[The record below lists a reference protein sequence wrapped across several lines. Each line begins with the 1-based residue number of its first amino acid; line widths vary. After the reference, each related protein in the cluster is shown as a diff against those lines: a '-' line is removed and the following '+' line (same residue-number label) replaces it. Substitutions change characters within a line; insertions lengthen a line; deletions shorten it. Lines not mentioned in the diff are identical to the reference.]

1 MRLSTLASD
10 RIATLPASIQAAF
23 WITLSGFT
31 FTVSITA
38 VRNVTEELHVMEAVF
53 FRSVFGIAFMLPW
66 LIRNGPRAALG
77 TKRLGMFVIRGCLA
91 YFITL
96 LYFAAAGLMPIAD
109 LTSITFTRPIFGTIA
124 AIFVLSEIVGM
135 RRWIA
140 IAIGFL
146 GMVIIVRPGFQAI
159 NLGAIY
165 ILVAV
170 IMQTANTM
178 IVKILTRTEHPDT
191 IAMYHAVFMLPLA
204 IIPAIFV
211 WQMPTFEEFG
221 WLIVIGGFGILN
233 QRMLARAFAIA
244 DASLVRALGYLRLPI
259 SALVGF
265 LVFGE
270 VPTIWVWIGGAV
282 IASAAAYIAHREA
295 SAAPAERKD

>member
-244 DASLVRALGYLRLPI
+244 DASLVLALGYLRLPI

>member
-10 RIATLPASIQAAF
+10 RIAALPASIQAAF

-38 VRNVTEELHVMEAVF
+38 VRNVTEELHVLEAVF

-204 IIPAIFV
+204 VIPAIFV

-244 DASLVRALGYLRLPI
+244 DASLVLALGYLRLPI
-259 SALVGF
+259 SALMGF

>member
-10 RIATLPASIQAAF
+10 RIAALPASIQAAF

-244 DASLVRALGYLRLPI
+244 DASLVLALGYLRLPI
-259 SALVGF
+259 SALMGF

>member
-10 RIATLPASIQAAF
+10 RIAALPASIQAAF

-204 IIPAIFV
+204 VIPAIFV

-244 DASLVRALGYLRLPI
+244 DASLVLALGYLRLPI
-259 SALVGF
+259 SALMGF

>member
-10 RIATLPASIQAAF
+10 RIAALPASIQAAF

-38 VRNVTEELHVMEAVF
+38 VRNVTEELHVLEAVF

-77 TKRLGMFVIRGCLA
+77 TERLGMFVIRGCLA

-244 DASLVRALGYLRLPI
+244 DASLVLALGYLRLPI
-259 SALVGF
+259 SALMGF

>member
-10 RIATLPASIQAAF
+10 RIAALPASIQAAF

-38 VRNVTEELHVMEAVF
+38 VRNVTEELHVLEAVF
-53 FRSVFGIAFMLPW
+53 FRSVLGIAFMLPW

-244 DASLVRALGYLRLPI
+244 DASLVLALGYLRLPI
-259 SALVGF
+259 SALMGF

>member
-10 RIATLPASIQAAF
+10 RIAALPASIQAAF

-38 VRNVTEELHVMEAVF
+38 VRNVTEELHVLEAVF

-96 LYFAAAGLMPIAD
+96 LYFAAAGLMPVAD

-204 IIPAIFV
+204 VIPAIFV

-244 DASLVRALGYLRLPI
+244 DASLVLALGYLRLPI
-259 SALVGF
+259 SALMGF